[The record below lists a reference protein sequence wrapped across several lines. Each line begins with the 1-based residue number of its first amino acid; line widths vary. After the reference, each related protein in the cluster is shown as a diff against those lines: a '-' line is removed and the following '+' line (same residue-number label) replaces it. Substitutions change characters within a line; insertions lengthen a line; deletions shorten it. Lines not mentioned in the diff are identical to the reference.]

1 MSRQTADKRN
11 LALNA
16 ESEIPD
22 TSPLRRK
29 PQSQVR
35 LIWNNFRRNR
45 MAMAAGVVVVM
56 LYLIAISAPAIA
68 PHDYRALNRG
78 DRLIAP
84 NTHYWMGTDRQTRD
98 VFSRIMVGSRV
109 SLSVGMVAVS
119 IIIVLGVALGAMAG
133 FFGGVVDNFIM
144 RVTDIFL
151 AVPQLFLLLAAVALF
166 TPGLL
171 TTMLVIGFT
180 SWMGTTRLVRAE
192 FLRLKGQD
200 FVIAARAIGASNLR
214 LMGRHILPNT
224 MAVIIVQA
232 TLWLSFAI
240 LFESAL
246 SFLGLG
252 VQPPEPSWGGMLAD
266 GRRDMRSAWW
276 MTIFPGMAIFV
287 TVMAFNLL
295 GDGLRDAFDPRQRQ
309 R

>member
-1 MSRQTADKRN
+1 MSQQTADERN
-11 LALNA
+11 LAA
-16 ESEIPD
+16 ESRSGVPD

-29 PQSQVR
+29 PQSQFS
-35 LIWNNFRRNR
+35 LIWTNFRRNK
-45 MAMAAGVVVVM
+45 MAMAAGGVVVV
-56 LYLIAISAPAIA
+56 LYLLAIFAPMIA
-68 PHDYRALNRG
+68 PHDYRVLNRG

-84 NTHYWMGTDRQTRD
+84 NSQYWMGTDRQTRD

-109 SLSVGMVAVS
+109 SLSVGMVAVA
-119 IIIVLGVALGAMAG
+119 IIMVLGVALGALAG
-133 FFGGVVDNFIM
+133 FFGSFIDNLIM

-151 AVPQLFLLLAAVALF
+151 AIPQLFLLLAAVALF

-192 FLRLKGQD
+192 FLRLKSQD
-200 FVIAARAIGASNLR
+200 FVLAARAIGASNLR

-224 MAVIIVQA
+224 LAVIIVQA
-232 TLWLSFAI
+232 TLWISFAI

-266 GRRDMRSAWW
+266 GRRDMRAAWW
-276 MTIFPGMAIFV
+276 MTIFPGMAIFI

-295 GDGLRDAFDPRQRQ
+295 GDGLRDAFDRRQRQ